1 MTTDTYNKNLYIED
15 YSEKSIVIRG
25 TETKTYKEGLKNLG
39 GKYNMNLKGQ
49 PGWVF
54 PKTKL
59 QSVQNFINNCLE
71 SNKNTNQTT
80 LDKNISKKNK
90 LLDELLNKCFEIR
103 KLINQLTDEIK
114 EEKENNNKINNT
126 EQKNKLNEDYSDS
139 DETIDVS
146 IPRRRL
152 LL

>member
-126 EQKNKLNEDYSDS
+126 EQKNTLNEDYSDS
-139 DETIDVS
+139 DETIDVN
-146 IPRRRL
+146 IPRKRL
-152 LL
+152 L

>member
-126 EQKNKLNEDYSDS
+126 EQKNTLNEDYSDS